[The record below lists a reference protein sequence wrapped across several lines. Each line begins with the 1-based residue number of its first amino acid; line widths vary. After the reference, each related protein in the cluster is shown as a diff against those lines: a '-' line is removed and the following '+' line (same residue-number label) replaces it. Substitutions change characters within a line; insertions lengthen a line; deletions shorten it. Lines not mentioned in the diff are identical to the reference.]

1 MVIAHILVL
10 RKRGIT
16 LRARLSSAEAPSK
29 RDSERLPGLQGR
41 KIASFD
47 RTLASSV
54 EPLRMRFCSL
64 RHLWV
69 ITR

>member
-16 LRARLSSAEAPSK
+16 LSPSK
-29 RDSERLPGLQGR
+29 RDSERLHGLQGR

-47 RTLASSV
+47 RTSASSV